1 MSARG
6 LHDFAGYIFDLDGTV
21 YLGEHLLPGAEQA
34 LASLRAAGKH
44 VAFISNNPLGR
55 ASEYVA
61 KLNDLGVTRFSGG
74 RVINSAGALRLFL
87 SEKAPRSPCVLIGEE
102 PVRDRAHRRRL
113 RPHRLPPKRP
123 RVVVVSWD
131 RQVTYAQLNQAF
143 AALRRGAYFVA
154 THPDVTCPL
163 PGGSEWLDAG
173 AFIALFEAA
182 IGRKVDAIAGK
193 PSPLMLEV
201 ILHQWGLPPSECL
214 LVGDRLET
222 DIALGRRAGVATALV
237 LTGVTSPDQ
246 ATAHPRQPDFILE
259 SIADLA

>member
-61 KLNDLGVTRFSGG
+61 KLNDLGVHASPEE
-74 RVINSAGALRLFL
+74 VINSAGALRLFL
-87 SEKAPRSPCVLIGEE
+87 SEKRPGAHVFLIGEE
-102 PVRDRAHRRRL
+102 PVREELTAGGFVLTDSPQEAE
-113 RPHRLPPKRP
+113 
-123 RVVVVSWD
+123 VVVVSWD
-131 RQVTYAQLNQAF
+131 RQVTYAQLNLAF
-143 AALRRGAYFVA
+143 AALRHGAYFVA
-154 THPDVTCPL
+154 TYPDVTCPL

-246 ATAHPRQPDFILE
+246 ATAHPRQPDFILQ
-259 SIADLA
+259 SIAELA

>member
-61 KLNDLGVTRFSGG
+61 KLNDLGVHASPEE
-74 RVINSAGALRLFL
+74 VINSAGALRLSL
-87 SEKAPRSPCVLIGEE
+87 SEKRPGAHVFLIGEE
-102 PVRDRAHRRRL
+102 PVREELTAGGFVLTDSPQEAE
-113 RPHRLPPKRP
+113 
-123 RVVVVSWD
+123 VVVVSWD

-246 ATAHPRQPDFILE
+246 ATAHPRQPDFILQ
-259 SIADLA
+259 SIAELA